1 MLEAGITI
9 AQKRRVVEPDCI
21 TFLGGPET
29 LTLSTPAMITW
40 MEIASRELVK
50 PHLPS
55 TQNTVGV
62 HLNVYHLQPVRVG
75 ALAVFHSKLLRV
87 DGRRYERQAVRV
99 TEPGLF
105 ATLSTIVAEKY
116 GLSPETEPEPDDVWF
131 FRMDPPGPRG

>member
-29 LTLSTPAMITW
+29 LTLSTPAMIAW

-50 PHLPS
+50 PHLPH

-62 HLNVYHLQPVRVG
+62 HLNVYHLQPVRLG
-75 ALAVFHSKLLRV
+75 ALTVFHSKLVRI
-87 DGRRYERQAVRV
+87 DGRKLFFELLAEQDGEPFGKGEHERFIIDIERFAARV
-99 TEPGLF
+99 M
-105 ATLSTIVAEKY
+105 K
-116 GLSPETEPEPDDVWF
+116 
-131 FRMDPPGPRG
+131 R